1 MTPAVLGFVGL
12 GNMGAPMAANL
23 VRHGLEVVG
32 FDVAGAA
39 ERLPADATA
48 ASGLAEIAERAE
60 TVLFS
65 LPDGAAVLSVVD
77 GIVAAPARRVRVVI
91 DLSTIGPAAAVEAE
105 RRLAAAG
112 VTYADGPVSGGVA
125 GARAAT
131 LSLMFAGSAEVL
143 ADHWTVLEALAGHV
157 FHVGTE
163 PGQGQT
169 MKLVNNFLS
178 AVALAATS
186 EALSVGRAHGL
197 ELAVM
202 LDVLNASTGRN
213 SATVDKFP
221 NRVLTGT
228 YDAGF
233 HTALMAKDL
242 RLYTAVVAD
251 ADTARTVG
259 RAVSDVWQR
268 ADAAMPGSDF
278 TRIWPFVSGDERALR
293 PGAG

>member
-1 MTPAVLGFVGL
+1 VTPAVLGFVGL

-23 VRHGLEVVG
+23 VQRG
-32 FDVAGAA
+32 FDVVGYDVAGTA
-39 ERLPADATA
+39 ERLPDGATA
-48 ASGLAEIAERAE
+48 AAGIAEVAE
-60 TVLFS
+60 RTDTILCS
-65 LPDGAAVLSVVD
+65 LPDGASVLSVVD
-77 GIVAAPARRVRVVI
+77 AIVGAPVGRRQVVI

-131 LSLMFAGSAEVL
+131 LSLMFAGSADVL
-143 ADHWTVLEALAGHV
+143 ADHRTVLEALAGHV

-186 EALSVGRAHGL
+186 EALSLGQAHGL
-197 ELAVM
+197 DLAVM

-221 NRVLTGT
+221 NRVLTGS

-242 RLYTAVVAD
+242 RLYTDVLAD
-251 ADTARTVG
+251 AATAGPIG
-259 RAVSDVWQR
+259 RVVSDVWQR

-278 TRIWPFVSGDERALR
+278 TRIWPFVSGDDRALSS
-293 PGAG
+293 GDG